1 MKILFLVAIWSA
13 LTLQIYSQAKPQ
25 ALKFDEFDT
34 FSEANYYP
42 PEDFSFADRIARFV
56 SRMKIERGKKA
67 FIIYYRARR
76 TPESERYMIHNWAD
90 KTKWEIR
97 EKTRTRAE
105 DVVVIDGGF
114 REKATLEYWIV
125 PKAADDPKPTPTFPA
140 SEAALCPQL
149 SVDYDYAMYNRYKEI
164 SFAASAYSYS
174 GSGYRW
180 TVSSG
185 KIVEGQGSAR
195 IRIELADTDLK
206 RVTAFVEFAGLPP
219 DCESAASATVEIAV
233 QPYLLDSAPRFNYSD
248 LAARTDNFL
257 ISVRND
263 PSARGYMIVYAGR
276 RGGTWQRDYAILSV
290 MQVFA
295 FLSLDTSLVTI
306 VKGGFR
312 DYNTVE
318 FWMVPEG
325 TQPPKPTPSV
335 DAAFITP
342 PGKRRKKGKQ

>member
-1 MKILFLVAIWSA
+1 MKILFLITIWSA
-13 LTLQIYSQAKPQ
+13 LILQIYSQTKPQ

-34 FSEANYYP
+34 TSEANYYP

-76 TPESERYMIHNWAD
+76 TPESERYVIQNWAN
-90 KTKWEIR
+90 KTKWEIQ
-97 EKTRTRAE
+97 EKTKTK
-105 DVVVIDGGF
+105 DKDIVVIGGGF

-125 PKAADDPKPTPTFPA
+125 PKAADYPEPTPTFSA

-164 SFAASAYSYS
+164 SFSASPYPHVPSNYL
-174 GSGYRW
+174 W

-195 IRIELADTDLK
+195 VRIELADTDLK
-206 RVTAFVEFAGLPP
+206 RVTAFVEVAGLPP
-219 DCESAASATVEIAV
+219 DCEKVASATAKIAV
-233 QPYLLDSAPRFNYSD
+233 QPYLIDSAARFNHSD
-248 LAARTDNFL
+248 LAARIDYFL
-257 ISVRND
+257 VGVRND
-263 PSARGYMIVYAGR
+263 PATKGHIIVYASR
-276 RGGTWQRDYAILSV
+276 RSGTWQRDYAISSV
-290 MQVFA
+290 MRVFA
-295 FLSLDTSLVTI
+295 FRRLDTSLVTI

-325 TQPPKPTPSV
+325 AQPPKPTPTV

-342 PGKRRKKGKQ
+342 PVKRRKNGKK